1 MILLSPSILAADFAA
16 LGSYMRLAD
25 SAGTDYFHVDV
36 MDGMF
41 VPNISYGIPILESVR
56 KITHTTL
63 DVHLMIVK
71 PERYIREFARAGADI
86 ITIHYEACEDI
97 NAAVALIHECGCKA
111 GLSIKP
117 GTDVSVLTPYLD
129 VVDMFLIMTVE
140 PGFGGQKYMNKCT
153 EKIRALRALIDENG
167 YDVNIEVDGGITR
180 DNVDVVLDAGANVIV
195 MGSAIFMDDIRE
207 NVTYFKEHFKN
218 YEKNKNNAGV

>member
-1 MILLSPSILAADFAA
+1 MIILSPSILAADFAE

-195 MGSAIFMDDIRE
+195 MGSAIFKDDIRE